1 MALHGGHSRRSRAYR
16 SRGRYG
22 ARVLDVGIV
31 GFGAIGQ
38 VVARELAAGTACRV
52 ASILVRPT
60 ARPEFP
66 EGTVPGTSVDEL
78 LASELSLVAECAGQ
92 GAVRQY
98 GEQILAAGVDLM
110 IISTGA
116 LADEATYER
125 LQAAARAGGSR
136 MLLPAGATAGMDG
149 LSALRAGGLTRVR
162 YTSTKPPGAWKGT
175 EAEQLIELDALTEPT
190 VFYEGPAR
198 EAAQS
203 FPKNANLAATIA
215 LAGIGLD
222 KTEIALVANPA
233 ASGNRGRIEAEGLL
247 GGLTVET
254 WGEPSETN
262 PKTSAVTAFSI
273 VAAVESRQAAVALP
287 A

>member
-66 EGTVPGTSVDEL
+66 EGTVPATSVDEL

-149 LSALRAGGLTRVR
+149 LSALR
-162 YTSTKPPGAWKGT
+162 
-175 EAEQLIELDALTEPT
+175 QLIELDALTEPT

>member
-1 MALHGGHSRRSRAYR
+1 M
-16 SRGRYG
+16 
-22 ARVLDVGIV
+22 LDVGIV
-31 GFGAIGQ
+31 GFGAIGK
-38 VVARELAAGTACRV
+38 VVARELAASTACRV
-52 ASILVRPT
+52 SSILVRPT
-60 ARPEFP
+60 ARPEVP
-66 EGTVPGTSVDEL
+66 EGAVLATSVDEL
-78 LASELSLVAECAGQ
+78 LASEPALVAECAGQ

-98 GEQILAAGVDLM
+98 GGQILAAGVDLM

-175 EAEQLIELDALTEPT
+175 EAEQLVELGALTEPT

-198 EAAQS
+198 EAAQT

-233 ASGNRGRIEAEGLL
+233 ASGNTGRIEAEGLL

-273 VAAVESRQAAVALP
+273 VAVVESRQATVVLP

>member
-1 MALHGGHSRRSRAYR
+1 MARHGRHSRRSRAYR

-31 GFGAIGQ
+31 GFGAIGK
-38 VVARELAAGTACRV
+38 VVARELAASTACRV
-52 ASILVRPT
+52 SSILVRPT
-60 ARPEFP
+60 ARPE
-66 EGTVPGTSVDEL
+66 GAVLATSVDEL
-78 LASELSLVAECAGQ
+78 LASEPSLVAECAGQ

-98 GEQILAAGVDLM
+98 GGQILAAGVDLM

-175 EAEQLIELDALTEPT
+175 EAEQLVELGALTEPT

-198 EAAQS
+198 EAAQT

-233 ASGNRGRIEAEGLL
+233 ASGNTGRIEAEGLL
-247 GGLTVET
+247 GGLTAEI

-262 PKTSAVTAFSI
+262 PKTAAVTAFSI
-273 VAAVESRQAAVALP
+273 VAAVESRQATVVLP